1 MGRHNEELDAVAV
14 RVERCRRRSIAA
26 CPAALPQLW
35 VFIVVQKAYGSLWTI
50 NYVLIS
56 FLKASNLIN
65 NLHLKI
71 RPHWWR
77 SQHFDSKPRD
87 HQIGFTAAVIVTVFV
102 VRGSFAPIAPAHTRT
117 PGISSEHKAAGLTA
131 YCRGRKVGR
140 TVFVDALIRSPK
152 NWPDYPGTD
161 SFFVAY
167 WFSVNLCLALAA
179 WSNPA
184 WARHQPWSREAQFSK
199 HWQPLDNLLEIEQA
213 Q

>member
-1 MGRHNEELDAVAV
+1 ML
-14 RVERCRRRSIAA
+14 
-26 CPAALPQLW
+26 
-35 VFIVVQKAYGSLWTI
+35 KAYGSLQTI

-71 RPHWWR
+71 SR
-77 SQHFDSKPRD
+77 HFHSKKPGD
-87 HQIGFTAAVIVTVFV
+87 HQIGFTAAVIVAVSM
-102 VRGSFAPIAPAHTRT
+102 VRESFAPIAATHTRT
-117 PGISSEHKAAGLTA
+117 PSISSEHKAARLMA
-131 YCRGRKVGR
+131 CCRGRKVGK
-140 TVFVDALIRSPK
+140 TVFVDILIRSPK

-161 SFFVAY
+161 SFLVAF
-167 WFSVNLCLALAA
+167 WFSVHLCLALAP